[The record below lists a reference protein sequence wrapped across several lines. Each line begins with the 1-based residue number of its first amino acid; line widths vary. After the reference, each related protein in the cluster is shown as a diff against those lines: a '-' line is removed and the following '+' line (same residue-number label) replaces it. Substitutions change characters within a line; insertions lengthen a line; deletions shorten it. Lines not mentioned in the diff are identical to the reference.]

1 MEKLLAAL
9 QVNQDTYDNIIFQQ
23 WFNWCGRVTKDQ
35 TELQCLLA
43 NAALFNWWRME
54 YSAFERDFL
63 FEITPYGG
71 NTSEKD
77 AYLLYIKNVHKI
89 QLYYSKPLIMNA
101 KKTNI
106 GNG

>member
-1 MEKLLAAL
+1 MKKLLAAL
-9 QVNQDTYDNIIFQQ
+9 QVDQNAYDNIIFQQ
-23 WFNWCGRVTKDQ
+23 WFNWCGKVSKDH
-35 TELQCLLA
+35 TELQSLLA

-63 FEITPYGG
+63 FEISPYKG
-71 NTSEKD
+71 NTSKRD

-89 QLYYSKPLIMNA
+89 QLYYSKPLITNA

-106 GNG
+106 NG